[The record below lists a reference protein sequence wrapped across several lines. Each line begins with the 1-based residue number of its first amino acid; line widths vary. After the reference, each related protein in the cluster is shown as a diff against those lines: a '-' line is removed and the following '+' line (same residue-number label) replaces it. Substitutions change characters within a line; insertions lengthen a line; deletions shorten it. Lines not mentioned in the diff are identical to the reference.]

1 MWGWY
6 VLLGMVVLLAIV
18 LMWPGHTPPITD
30 SSGNPVPGSVAALE
44 KVRVNGTDQW
54 LLLRGWSAKNPVLLF
69 LSGGPGGTELGWVRA
84 HNAELEKH
92 FTVAVWEQP
101 GVGKSYPVALWNR
114 EHLKLEQIIEDGLAV
129 TEYLRGRFGQD
140 KIFVVG
146 HSWGSFLG
154 TWMVQRKPEWF
165 HAYVGVGQMT
175 STLQDDL
182 LGYQYVLDK
191 AKAEGNTGLVQKL
204 ERNGPPPYQ
213 GGLMLL
219 RYMDYLNPLTG
230 YEHELIRKA
239 GGGGGNTF
247 GEMVNTP
254 ELRWADKIY
263 AFVGL
268 VHTFGIVYDQLN
280 VQKVDLAETATHF
293 EVPVFFLTGRHDL
306 NAMASL
312 SEAYFGKVQ
321 APYKELVWF
330 ERSGH
335 NPNYGSEADKYHRV
349 LLEKVLPLAQGLP
362 ATQRV
367 LP

>member
-6 VLLGMVVLLAIV
+6 VLLGMVVLLTVV

-30 SSGNPVPGSVAALE
+30 SSGKPVPGSVAALE
-44 KVRVNGTDQW
+44 KVRINGSDQW
-54 LLLRGWSAKNPVLLF
+54 ILLRGWNAKNPVLLF
-69 LSGGPGGTELGWVRA
+69 LSGGPGGSEMGWVRA

-101 GVGKSYPVALWNR
+101 GVGKSYPVALWKR

-129 TEYLRGRFGQD
+129 TEYLRGRLGQD

-182 LGYQYVLDK
+182 LGYQYVLEK
-191 AKAEGNTGLVQKL
+191 AKRERNTALVQKL

-213 GGLMLL
+213 GSLMLL
-219 RYMDYLNPLTG
+219 RYMDYLNPLTA
-230 YEHELIRKA
+230 YEHHLIAQA

-247 GEMVNTP
+247 GEMVNLP
-254 ELRWADKIY
+254 EFRWADKLY

-268 VHTFGIVYDQLN
+268 VHTFGVVYDQLN
-280 VQKVDLAETATHF
+280 TQQVDLAQSAT
-293 EVPVFFLTGRHDL
+293 ELELPVFFFIGRHDL

-312 SEAYFGKVQ
+312 SERYFNKIQ
-321 APYKELVWF
+321 APHKELVWF

-335 NPNYGSEADKYHRV
+335 NPNYGSETDLYHRA
-349 LLEKVLPLAQGLP
+349 LIEKVRPLAQGLP
-362 ATQRV
+362 ATERV
-367 LP
+367 LH